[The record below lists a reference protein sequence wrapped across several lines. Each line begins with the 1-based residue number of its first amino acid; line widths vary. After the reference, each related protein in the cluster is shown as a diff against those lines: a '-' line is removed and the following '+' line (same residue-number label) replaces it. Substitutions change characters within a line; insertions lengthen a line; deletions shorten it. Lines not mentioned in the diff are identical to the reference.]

1 MFLLLNREKRG
12 QTSHLYPSDLKN
24 LLIPLPEIDVQN
36 KNAES
41 YILNFKKYKSL
52 VYEAE
57 KVYEKSI
64 NDFGKT
70 FLQ

>member
-1 MFLLLNREKRG
+1 MRR
-12 QTSHLYPSDLKN
+12 LKEEII
-24 LLIPLPEIDVQN
+24 LIPLPEMDVQN

-52 VYEAE
+52 VDEAE

-64 NDFGKT
+64 NDFNRINY
-70 FLQ
+70 LPL